1 MTTTQRIQPQGFNAN
16 ITPFA
21 FQHYAKDFYSAYGQ
35 YKANAAFSPARLFL
49 VCSSIELAAK
59 ALHFSTG
66 QPTDQIKKLNH
77 DLVAACDET
86 VLANS
91 HVVLSQ
97 AEKENLE
104 KANKYYKDK
113 GFEYFLF
120 KYSNVPVDHSG
131 PQLAAQGWP
140 DRPDETVLAGV
151 VEKLVAVKL

>member
-16 ITPFA
+16 TTPFT

-35 YKANAAFSPARLFL
+35 YKATAAFSAARLFL
-49 VCSSIELAAK
+49 VCRSIELAAK

-66 QPTDQIKKLNH
+66 QPTSQVTTLNH

-97 AEKENLE
+97 TENENLE
-104 KANKYYKDK
+104 KANRYYKNK

-120 KYSNVPVDHSG
+120 TYPNVPFDHSG

-140 DRPDETVLAGV
+140 DRPDEFVLAGI
-151 VEKLVAVKL
+151 VEKLIAVKV

>member
-1 MTTTQRIQPQGFNAN
+1 MTTTQGIGPQGLNAN
-16 ITPFA
+16 TTPFA
-21 FQHYAKDFYSAYGQ
+21 FQHYAKDFYSAYCQ
-35 YKANAAFSPARLFL
+35 CKSDAAFSPARLFL
-49 VCSSIELAAK
+49 VCRSIELAAK

-66 QPTDQIKKLNH
+66 QSTDQVKKLNH
-77 DLVAACDET
+77 DLFAACDET

-120 KYSNVPVDHSG
+120 KYPNVPVDHSG

-140 DRPDETVLAGV
+140 DRPDETILASV
-151 VEKLVAVKL
+151 VEKLIAVKL